1 MITAKNIRLK
11 YPGGER
17 LFNDLSFSCEKGEKI
32 LLLGPS
38 GCGKSTLLQV
48 LSGLIPDAIDVPMI
62 AEELQLPE
70 SWGYVFQDPDTQFCM
85 PYVDEELAFVLENL
99 AIPRQFMDEKIL
111 ELIQKVGLN
120 LSTPHTKINELSGGM
135 KQRLAIASVLAMEP
149 DVLFL
154 DEPTAMLDPQGTKE
168 LWDTMKKVSHDK
180 TVIIVEHKLDHLL
193 EFVDRVVIF
202 QENGTIFADGKTEEV
217 FRTYK
222 EKLKEYGVWYPG
234 VWEEFALNQPKT
246 TDNSHSKK
254 NVLISVNKLS
264 GFRGK
269 EVKIEIDRAR
279 IHEGE
284 WITIVGDNGAGKS
297 TLLESL
303 MGLLKTEG
311 ECTVHSN
318 NSNREDTVAFV
329 FQNPE
334 FQFVTNAVSE
344 EIAYTLNNQHIH
356 ELEIKEKVEQ
366 LLHEFH
372 LKHVE
377 KNHPFSLSTG
387 QKRRLSVASSV
398 VHEPQVL
405 LLDEPTFGQDSKNT
419 FSMLNRFRQLKEQG
433 VSIVMITH
441 DEHIVEHFADT
452 VWVVEDGV
460 LTQQLSKEEYIS
472 KQERREQHAMVIGS

>member
-17 LFNDLSFSCEKGEKI
+17 LFNDLSFSCRKGEKI

-99 AIPRQFMDEKIL
+99 AIPRPFMDEKIT
-111 ELIQKVGLN
+111 ELIRKVGLN
-120 LSTPHTKINELSGGM
+120 LSTAHTKINELSGGM

-193 EFVDRVVIF
+193 DFVDRVIIF
-202 QENGTIFADGKTEEV
+202 QEDGSIFADGKTKEV
-217 FRTYK
+217 FQSNK
-222 EKLKEYGVWYPG
+222 ETLKEYGIWYPG
-234 VWEEFALNQPKT
+234 VWEEFAQNQPKT
-246 TDNSHSKK
+246 LDNHSRK
-254 NVLISVNKLS
+254 NVLISVNQLT

-269 EVKIEIDRAR
+269 EVKIEVEQAR

-284 WITIVGDNGAGKS
+284 WITIVGENGAGKS

-311 ECTVHSN
+311 ECIVHSN
-318 NSNREDTVAFV
+318 NSNREDMVAFV

-334 FQFVTNAVSE
+334 FQFVTNSVSE
-344 EIAYTLNNQHIH
+344 EIAYTLKCKHVGEEATN
-356 ELEIKEKVEQ
+356 EKVVQ
-366 LLHEFH
+366 LLNEFH

-377 KNHPFSLSTG
+377 KNHPYSLSTG

-419 FSMLNRFRQLKEQG
+419 FSMLNRFKQLKEQG

-441 DEHIVEHFADT
+441 DEHIIEHFADT

-460 LTQQLSKEEYIS
+460 LTKQLSKEEYIL
-472 KQERREQHAMVIGS
+472 KQGKREQHAMVIGS